1 LRCLIVDDN
10 EQFLASASRLL
21 VSQGLEVVGTVSTG
35 TDAAR
40 LATELRPDVA
50 LVDVQLGV
58 ENGLD
63 VARRLAA
70 AAPEMPVILISTHPA
85 EELADLTADAS
96 AAGFL
101 PKTAL
106 SADAILKLLN
116 RGVTSARQ
124 GK

>member
-1 LRCLIVDDN
+1 LALRCLIVDDN

-70 AAPEMPVILISTHPA
+70 AAPEMHVILISTHAA
-85 EELADLTADAS
+85 EELADLTADAA

-101 PKTAL
+101 PKTSL
-106 SADAILKLLN
+106 SADAVLKLLN
-116 RGVTSARQ
+116 RG
-124 GK
+124 GD